1 MYHFLCLQTG
11 HFYYGLYEQ
20 NPVLMQLIAD
30 ENTNESHFRSTLHG
44 KSTLLRLP
52 VLLSMNAVARGE
64 QVIVAA
70 NPGLDLRYCLFDWV
84 EIRRVRGQ
92 ENNANT

>member
-1 MYHFLCLQTG
+1 VRRMYHSLCLQTG

-52 VLLSMNAVARGE
+52 VL
-64 QVIVAA
+64 
-70 NPGLDLRYCLFDWV
+70 
-84 EIRRVRGQ
+84 
-92 ENNANT
+92 